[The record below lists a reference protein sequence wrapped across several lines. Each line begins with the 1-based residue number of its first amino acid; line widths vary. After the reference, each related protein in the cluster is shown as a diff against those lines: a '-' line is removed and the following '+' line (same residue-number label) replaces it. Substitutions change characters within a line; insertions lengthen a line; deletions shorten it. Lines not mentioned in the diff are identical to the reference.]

1 MANTKDAT
9 GGMGKLSR
17 KTRARVDEE
26 LKEQELTVLMD
37 TTVDL
42 ESLRPQISDVE
53 SFNKLIEA
61 VQASTGKNESIAQL
75 KDRIATLGKGV
86 IEVAKEVA
94 KLV

>member
-1 MANTKDAT
+1 MADTKDAT
-9 GGMGKLSR
+9 GGMGRRSG

-26 LKEQELTVLMD
+26 LREKELTVLKN

-42 ESLRPQISDVE
+42 EALRPRISDVE

-61 VQASTGKNESIAQL
+61 VQASTAKNESIAQL
-75 KDRIATLGKGV
+75 KQRITALGNGV
-86 IEVAKEVA
+86 MQVAKEVI